1 MSASLD
7 STTGTDGGLFNGYT
21 PLHGAFDEYL
31 AAPGV
36 ARPHWRPFAEAL
48 ASFGTEEFARRREQ
62 AVRLVHENGLMYNA
76 VGDPAQA
83 ARPWD
88 LDVLPVLIAA
98 EEWRRITLG
107 LVQRARLLN
116 RVLVDLYG
124 PQRLLTEGLL
134 PAELLFE
141 HPNFHRELHGQQPP
155 RDLFLH
161 FYAADLARSPD
172 GRWWVVADRTDAP
185 LGAGYALEN
194 RIVVSRMLSSVIR
207 RTRVERLAP
216 FFIALRET
224 LRELAPKQTT
234 NPRIVLLSQGPHSPH
249 YFEDAYLSR
258 YLGYTLVESGDLAV
272 RDDHVLLKT
281 LGGLLPVDVIFRR
294 LNDANADPLELHGD
308 PAVGVPGLLE
318 AVRNG
323 NVAVANALGSSLIEP
338 SVFMAYLPSLCR
350 ALLNEEL
357 YMPSIGTWWCGD
369 PASLAHVEQHR
380 DDLIVTSAFRRS
392 RAQLGSGAMKADA
405 VHEAALAAHP
415 ARYVAQE
422 RFGRSCVPIAT
433 DAGLAPAHMALR
445 VYLVASGNSY
455 VTLPGGLVR
464 VSREAAQLDRSV
476 LGGEGSKDAWVLA
489 EGPVREVTLLTPA
502 GQAIELRRSGNEL
515 PSRVADNLFWL
526 GRQIERADGS
536 ARLLRTILS
545 RLTSEHEIAGLPEL
559 NPLLRCLAALGQL
572 EPGFVIEGI
581 RQQLPAI
588 ERALPAAVFDGM
600 QSASLASN
608 VAAVHRLGSLVRD
621 RLSVDSWRIIHRI
634 HEEFQLLS
642 TRSAVGLSDVL
653 MLANR
658 MIIDLAAFGGLVDE
672 SMTRTQG
679 WRFLDIGRR
688 LERALHTVTLAQNI
702 LVDIGPQ
709 DGPVLEAF
717 LEVADS
723 VMTYRSRYLATLQPA
738 PVLDLV
744 LTDDTNPRSVAFQL
758 MTLADHV
765 ENLPRE
771 RSQPLRSPEQRIVL
785 SLLTAVRMT
794 EAETL
799 RKLPRRGERTKLD
812 RLLGRLNEQLPRLSD
827 LIAHKYL
834 VHAGTPRQLAEG
846 WWDDER

>member
-1 MSASLD
+1 MLD
-7 STTGTDGGLFNGYT
+7 GYA
-21 PLHGAFDEYL
+21 PLPGAFDEMFS
-31 AAPGV
+31 APGLL
-36 ARPHWRPFAEAL
+36 RPAWRTFADAL
-48 ASFGTEEFARRREQ
+48 TTFGADEFARRREQ
-62 AVRLVHENGLMYNA
+62 SVRLVHENGLMYNA
-76 VGDPAQA
+76 VGEPGQG

-88 LDVLPVLIAA
+88 LDVFPVLIAA
-98 EEWRRITLG
+98 DEWRRISTG

-116 RVLVDLYG
+116 RVLADLYG

-134 PAELLFE
+134 PADLLFA
-141 HPNFHRELHGQQPP
+141 HPTFHRELHGQRPA
-155 RDLFLH
+155 RDVFLH

-207 RTRVERLAP
+207 RSRVERMAP

-234 NPRIVLLSQGPHSPH
+234 NPRIVLLSQGPQSPH
-249 YFEDAYLSR
+249 YFEDAYLAR

-294 LNDANADPLELHGD
+294 LSDAHADPLELRGD

-318 AVRNG
+318 SVRSG
-323 NVAVANALGSSLIEP
+323 NVAVANALGSSLVEP
-338 SVFMAYLPSLCR
+338 AVFMGYLPDLCR
-350 ALLNEEL
+350 ALLNENL
-357 YMPSIGTWWCGD
+357 CMPSIGTWWCGD
-369 PASLAHVEQHR
+369 AAGREHVKQRLHEIT
-380 DDLIVTSAFRRS
+380 LSTAFRRGRLS
-392 RAQLGSGAMKADA
+392 TNPSASPSSDF
-405 VHEAALAAHP
+405 VSEARFAEHP
-415 ARYVAQE
+415 ERYVAQE
-422 RFGRSCVPIAT
+422 RFGRSCVPVST
-433 DAGLAPAHMALR
+433 DAGFEPAYMALR

-464 VSREAAQLDRSV
+464 VSRDPAQLDRSV

-489 EGPVREVTLLTPA
+489 EGPVREVTLLTPP
-502 GQAIELRRSGNEL
+502 GHAIELRRSGNEL

-536 ARLLRTILS
+536 ARLLRTILG
-545 RLTSEHEIAGLPEL
+545 RLTSEHDIASLPEL

-572 EPGFVIEGI
+572 EPGFVIEEI

-588 ERALPAAVFDGM
+588 ERALPAAVFDAT
-600 QSASLASN
+600 QSASLASI

-621 RLSVDSWRIIHRI
+621 RISVDSWRIIHRV

-642 TRSAVGLSDVL
+642 SRSSVGLSDIL

-702 LVDIGPQ
+702 LVDIAAH
-709 DGPVLEAF
+709 DAPVLEAF

-744 LTDDTNPRSVAFQL
+744 LTDDSNPRSVAFQL
-758 MTLADHV
+758 VTLADHV
-765 ENLPRE
+765 ENLPRD
-771 RSQPLRSPEQRIVL
+771 RTQPLRSPEQRIVL
-785 SLLTAVRMT
+785 SLLTAVRMA

-812 RLLGRLNEQLPRLSD
+812 RLLGRLTDQLPRLSD

-846 WWDDER
+846 FFDEDR